1 MSTPKSNQTLRPRN
15 QQAGYHQA
23 DTPFSLAVL
32 GAPAASIEG
41 SAKSTHHAPQYS
53 GSRDSNLRTPLEP
66 PDVFLRRSRDRSATL
81 LLPQL
86 WVDYREAVNEAD
98 QVLLLFHTPVAALE
112 QLGEITQI
120 VMDAAQAFPAVVAPR
135 GSTRPPDGEVELRMI
150 GNLPD
155 IREVRAEAIPGRLL
169 FEGSTQQPK
178 SGVYRVSF
186 VHGELFNSFEG
197 RPSAK
202 RFTSVIYDYLRS
214 LVAAHEQ
221 RRADGWLLSSEQLIT
236 RIARLLLD
244 RDQLVAQLAKAY
256 DDLDVANARVDQLE
270 DLNKVL
276 MAERYGVK
284 ERRSKKTFGNLA
296 IVAATLLG
304 PLAAVLLDHSLSDAA
319 AEAHDA
325 STQVIIDCGGNI
337 TNIND
342 SFNIQGDTYVIQPP
356 TTLPGTR

>member
-1 MSTPKSNQTLRPRN
+1 
-15 QQAGYHQA
+15 
-23 DTPFSLAVL
+23 
-32 GAPAASIEG
+32 
-41 SAKSTHHAPQYS
+41 
-53 GSRDSNLRTPLEP
+53 
-66 PDVFLRRSRDRSATL
+66 
-81 LLPQL
+81 
-86 WVDYREAVNEAD
+86 
-98 QVLLLFHTPVAALE
+98 
-112 QLGEITQI
+112 
-120 VMDAAQAFPAVVAPR
+120 
-135 GSTRPPDGEVELRMI
+135 MI
-150 GNLPD
+150 
-155 IREVRAEAIPGRLL
+155 
-169 FEGSTQQPK
+169 
-178 SGVYRVSF
+178 
-186 VHGELFNSFEG
+186 
-197 RPSAK
+197 
-202 RFTSVIYDYLRS
+202 
-214 LVAAHEQ
+214 
-221 RRADGWLLSSEQLIT
+221 
-236 RIARLLLD
+236 
-244 RDQLVAQLAKAY
+244 QLVAQLAKAY